1 MLEGFAMLVIVS
13 DLHLND
19 GTAGALLDA
28 GAAELFTDRVCELAY
43 RACWRADGSYQP
55 IQRLDLVLLG
65 DVLDI
70 VRSQRWLSSDVRP
83 WSDLHSPAGVE
94 MVSGIVGEILRK
106 NVEIIRQIRA
116 LATEGLVTV
125 PLAGSDG
132 KPMSHH
138 DEMPVAVRTHYM
150 VGNHDWP
157 LHLPGASYDL
167 LRHKVAHH
175 LGLASPHNKPF
186 PHEAAESEELADA
199 LRRHRVLAR
208 HGDIFDPLAFADD
221 RDASSIGDALAVELL
236 ARFLQRIESELA
248 GDLTPAAMAAL
259 REIDQIRP
267 TLLAA
272 PWIECTLERHVPQLA
287 IRNIIKRLWDNLV
300 DDLLELEIIRQ
311 RSRWTPADVIDGL
324 AGALMFSKR
333 DSSHWMQR
341 TLRWQETLRGASSQS
356 YVAHA
361 LAEADLR
368 NRRARHIVY
377 GHTHHHEAIPLDAS
391 HADGYVLNQSYVN
404 AGTWRRTYSPTQVA
418 AATQEFV
425 ASETFSLLAFYQA
438 DERSGRSY
446 ETCSGMLAPKS
457 AYVSAPP
464 APLVAETNFGSQ
476 LRAPHFGRQGVRSRM

>member
-1 MLEGFAMLVIVS
+1 MLVIVS

-19 GTAGALLDA
+19 GTTGALLDA
-28 GAAELFTDRVCELAY
+28 GAAELLTDRVCDLAY

-55 IQRLDLVLLG
+55 IQRVDLVLLG

-70 VRSQRWLSSDVRP
+70 IRSQRWLSSDVRP

-94 MVSGIVGEILRK
+94 MVSGITSDILRK
-106 NVEIIRQIRA
+106 NVEIIRQLRA
-116 LATEGLVTV
+116 LATEGIVTV

-132 KPMSHH
+132 KPLSHH
-138 DEMPVAVRTHYM
+138 EEMPVAVRTHYM

-208 HGDIFDPLAFADD
+208 HGDIFDPLSFSDD
-221 RDASSIGDALAVELL
+221 RAASSIGDALAIELI
-236 ARFLQRIESELA
+236 ARFLQRIEAELR
-248 GDLTPAAMAAL
+248 GDITPAAMAAIQ
-259 REIDQIRP
+259 EVDQIRP
-267 TLLAA
+267 TLFAA
-272 PWIECTLERHVPQLA
+272 NWIECTLERHVPQLA
-287 IRNIIKRLWDNLV
+287 IRNIVKRQWDNLV
-300 DDLLELEIIRQ
+300 DDLLELEIIRHH
-311 RSRWTPADVIDGL
+311 SRWTPADVIDGL
-324 AGALMFSKR
+324 AGALKFSKR
-333 DSSHWMQR
+333 DSSQWMNR
-341 TLRWQETLRGASSQS
+341 TLAWQSELRGASSES

-377 GHTHHHEAIPLDAS
+377 GHTHNHEAIPLDAS
-391 HADGYVLNQSYVN
+391 HADGYVLNQTYVN
-404 AGTWRRTYSPTQVA
+404 AGTWRRTYRATQVA

-425 ASETFSLLAFYQA
+425 ASESFSLLAFYQA

-446 ETCSGMLAPKS
+446 ETSHGSLAPKS

-464 APLVAETNFGSQ
+464 AAPVDTTFGTHH
-476 LRAPHFGRQGVRSRM
+476 LRAPHFSRQQSRSRA

>member
-1 MLEGFAMLVIVS
+1 MLVIVS

-70 VRSQRWLSSDVRP
+70 IRSQRWLTSDVRP

-94 MVSGIVGEILRK
+94 MVSGITNEILRK
-106 NVEIIRQIRA
+106 NVEIVRQLRA

-132 KPMSHH
+132 KPLTHH

-208 HGDIFDPLAFADD
+208 HGDIFDPLSFADD

-236 ARFLQRIESELA
+236 ARFLQRIESELS
-248 GDLTPAAMAAL
+248 GDLTPAAMAAI

-287 IRNIIKRLWDNLV
+287 IRNVIKRLWDNLV

-333 DSSHWMQR
+333 DSSQWMQR
-341 TLRWQETLRGASSQS
+341 TLRWQESLRGAASQS

-391 HADGYVLNQSYVN
+391 HADGYVLNQTYVN
-404 AGTWRRTYSPTQVA
+404 AGTWRRTYSATQVA
-418 AATQEFV
+418 AATQEFC
-425 ASETFSLLAFYQA
+425 ASESFSLLAFYQA
-438 DERSGRSY
+438 DERNGRSY
-446 ETCSGMLAPKS
+446 ETYSGTLAPKS

-464 APLVAETNFGSQ
+464 TVHPETNFSSQGQ
-476 LRAPHFGRQGVRSRM
+476 LRAPHFARQGARSRA

>member
-1 MLEGFAMLVIVS
+1 MLVIVS

-19 GTAGALLDA
+19 GTTGALLDS
-28 GAAELFTDRVCELAY
+28 GAAELLTDRVCDLAY

-55 IQRLDLVLLG
+55 IQRVDLVLLG

-70 VRSQRWLSSDVRP
+70 IRSQRWLTSDVRP

-94 MVSGIVGEILRK
+94 MVSGITSEILRK

-132 KPMSHH
+132 KPLSHH
-138 DEMPVAVRTHYM
+138 EEMPVAIRTHYM

-208 HGDIFDPLAFADD
+208 HGDIFDPLSFSDD
-221 RDASSIGDALAVELL
+221 RDASSIGDALAIEMI
-236 ARFLQRIESELA
+236 ARFLQRVEAELHA
-248 GDLTPAAMAAL
+248 DITPAAMSAL

-267 TLLAA
+267 TLLAGT
-272 PWIECTLERHVPQLA
+272 WIECALERHVPQLA
-287 IRNIIKRLWDNLV
+287 IRNMIKRTWDNLV
-300 DDLLELEIIRQ
+300 DDLLELEIIRHH
-311 RSRWTPADVIDGL
+311 SRWTPSDVIDGL
-324 AGALMFSKR
+324 AGALKFSKR
-333 DSSHWMQR
+333 DSSQWMQR
-341 TLRWQETLRGASSQS
+341 TLNWQAELRGATSES
-356 YVAHA
+356 YVSHA

-377 GHTHHHEAIPLDAS
+377 GHTHNHESIPLDAS
-391 HADGYVLNQSYVN
+391 HADGYVLNQTYVN
-404 AGTWRRTYSPTQVA
+404 SGTWRRTYRATQVA

-425 ASETFSLLAFYQA
+425 ASESFSLLAFYQA

-446 ETCSGMLAPKS
+446 ETSYGTLAPKS
-457 AYVSAPP
+457 AYISAPP
-464 APLVAETNFGSQ
+464 AAPADTTFGTHG
-476 LRAPHFGRQGVRSRM
+476 LRAPHFARQHSRSRA

>member
-1 MLEGFAMLVIVS
+1 MLVIIS

-19 GTAGALLDA
+19 GTTGALLDP
-28 GAAELFTDRVCELAY
+28 GAAELLTDRVCDLAY

-55 IQRLDLVLLG
+55 IGRVDLVLLG

-70 VRSQRWLSSDVRP
+70 IRSQRWLTSDVRP
-83 WSDLHSPAGVE
+83 WSDLHSAPGIE
-94 MVSGIVGEILRK
+94 MVSAITSEILRK
-106 NVEIIRQIRA
+106 NVDIIRQLRA

-132 KPMSHH
+132 KPLSHH
-138 DEMPVAVRTHYM
+138 EEMPVPVRTHYM

-157 LHLPGASYDL
+157 LHLNGASYDL

-208 HGDIFDPLAFADD
+208 HGDIFDPLSFADD
-221 RDASSIGDALAVELL
+221 RAASSIGDALAIELI
-236 ARFLQRIESELA
+236 ARFLQRIETELHA
-248 GDLTPAAMAAL
+248 DLTPAAMAAI

-272 PWIECTLERHVPQLA
+272 KWIECALERHVPQLA
-287 IRNIIKRLWDNLV
+287 IRNLIKRFWDNLV
-300 DDLLELEIIRQ
+300 DDLLELEVIRHH
-311 RSRWTPADVIDGL
+311 SRWTPSDVIDGL
-324 AGALMFSKR
+324 AGALKFSKR
-333 DSSHWMQR
+333 DSSQWMHR
-341 TLRWQETLRGASSQS
+341 TLAWQAELRGAGSQS
-356 YVAHA
+356 YVSHA

-377 GHTHHHEAIPLDAS
+377 GHTHQHESIPLDAS
-391 HADGYVLNQSYVN
+391 HADGYVLNQTYVN
-404 AGTWRRTYSPTQVA
+404 AGTWRRTYSATQVA

-425 ASETFSLLAFYQA
+425 ASESFSLLAFYQA

-446 ETCSGMLAPKS
+446 ETSTGTLAPKS
-457 AYVSAPP
+457 AYISAPP
-464 APLVAETNFGSQ
+464 ASPAETGFAGHG
-476 LRAPHFGRQGVRSRM
+476 LRAPHFARQHSRSRA